1 MLINPVSSCGTSQ
14 LRIKDKKNHKT
25 IECIKD
31 KSIKNEEQESE
42 NRQA

>member
-14 LRIKDKKNHKT
+14 LRIKDKNHKT

-31 KSIKNEEQESE
+31 KSNKNEEQESE